1 MSSTILSKVAGYL
14 VEASEKNI
22 KPEDVTLETSLRDD
36 LDLDSMQSV
45 TMVMELEDEYGISI
59 DNDELSEL
67 NTVGDLI
74 DKIQNK
80 LESSE
85 KTNLENS

>member
-1 MSSTILSKVAGYL
+1 MSSTILSKVTNYL
-14 VEASEKNI
+14 VEASEKDLR
-22 KPEDVTLETSLRDD
+22 PEDVTLETSLQGD

-67 NTVGDLI
+67 NSIGDLVK
-74 DKIQNK
+74 KIQAK
-80 LESSE
+80 LEDTK
-85 KTNLENS
+85 KTDSDDS